1 MTALASVDMERLGEV
16 LRDRG
21 LDGWLVYDFHGLNP
35 LTGRLLGPTGMLTR
49 RLFLWLPAEGPPRL
63 IIHNI
68 DRMAGREFPGEVTVY
83 TTWQELHQYLGEL
96 VKGRRVAMEVS
107 PENAVPYLDRV
118 PSGVVELLTN
128 FGATVVPSD
137 ILVTH
142 FAARWSAAELA
153 EHRRTA
159 ETIADIARQT
169 LARVVGQQGK
179 ANEFDVQRD
188 VLEAFARAGLETED
202 PPIVAFQA
210 HAADPH
216 YFPTTASSRT
226 LEADQVVLLDL
237 WARPSVHSV
246 WADQTW
252 MGFSGAAPPE
262 KVITVWETVRGA
274 RDAAIE
280 ALHGAL
286 KAGNSI
292 TGAALDRAAR
302 DVIDKAGYG
311 EAFVHRTGHSI
322 DSDLHGSGPHL
333 DDFETHDVRELLPG
347 IAFSVEP
354 GIYLEGEFGVRSEIN
369 IHLGESDAELT
380 PASPQVDLILP
391 VG

>member
-1 MTALASVDMERLGEV
+1 MTALASVELGRLGEA
-16 LRDRG
+16 LRARG

-35 LTGRLLGPTGMLTR
+35 LTARLLGPTGMLTR

-63 IIHNI
+63 IVHNI
-68 DRMAGREFPGEVTVY
+68 DLIGVGDFPGEVTVY
-83 TTWQELHQYLGEL
+83 TTWQELQRYLGEL
-96 VKGRRVAMEVS
+96 AKGRRIAMEIS

-118 PSGVVELLTN
+118 PAGVVELLTKL
-128 FGATVVPSD
+128 GATLAPSD
-137 ILVTH
+137 SLVTS
-142 FAARWSAAELA
+142 FASRWSAAELA
-153 EHRRTA
+153 EHRGTA
-159 ETIADIARQT
+159 ETIAEIARQT
-169 LARVVGQQGK
+169 LARVVRQQGK
-179 ANEFDVQRD
+179 ADEFAVQRD

-216 YFPTTASSRT
+216 YSPTAASSWT

-237 WARPSVHSV
+237 WARRSAHSV

-252 MGFSGAAPPE
+252 MGFSGAVPPE
-262 KVITVWETVRGA
+262 TVTTVWETVRNA
-274 RDAAIE
+274 RDAAVE
-280 ALHGAL
+280 TLRDALR
-286 KAGNSI
+286 AGTAI
-292 TGAALDRAAR
+292 TGAALDQASRG
-302 DVIDKAGYG
+302 VIETAGYG

-322 DSDLHGSGPHL
+322 DLDLHGSGPHL

-354 GIYLEGEFGVRSEIN
+354 GVYLSGDFGVRSEIN
-369 IHLGESDAELT
+369 VHLGEGDAEVT

-391 VG
+391 S